1 MFRKE
6 SFDAESVMLDESKLA
21 DDFSDEDDDDEHES
35 GTHHRFNGISNENF
49 VRLVWRLG
57 YQLDT
62 TTMRWG
68 KEDTKKLDKYGNK
81 VYDNTKGAN
90 IPVGSDH

>member
-1 MFRKE
+1 MYFFYRIITNFAIIISPIIIFFRILK
-6 SFDAESVMLDESKLA
+6 
-21 DDFSDEDDDDEHES
+21 
-35 GTHHRFNGISNENF
+35 
-49 VRLVWRLG
+49 
-57 YQLDT
+57 
-62 TTMRWG
+62 G